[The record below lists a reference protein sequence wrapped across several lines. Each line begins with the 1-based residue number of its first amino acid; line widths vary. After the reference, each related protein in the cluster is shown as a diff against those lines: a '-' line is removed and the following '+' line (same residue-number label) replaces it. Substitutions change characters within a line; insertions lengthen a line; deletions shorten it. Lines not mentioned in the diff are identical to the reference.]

1 MPCRATQDGQVMVES
16 SDKMWSTGRE
26 NGKPC
31 QYSCG
36 KNPMNGSKR
45 QKNITS
51 EDEPPQ
57 SEGVQYATGEEG
69 RAIHNTNSSRKDEA
83 AGPKQKSQMRRANSL
98 GKTLVLGK
106 IKGRRKG

>member
-1 MPCRATQDGQVMVES
+1 MVES
-16 SDKMWSTGRE
+16 ADKTWSAGGE

-31 QYSCG
+31 QYSCC
-36 KNPMNGSKR
+36 KNAMNSSKR
-45 QKNITS
+45 QKDITP
-51 EDEPPQ
+51 EDEPPR

-69 RAIHNTNSSRKDEA
+69 RAINNTNSSRKNEA
-83 AGPKQKSQMRRANSL
+83 AGPKQKFQMQRANSL